1 VDADLSKLRV
11 LDAVIKET
19 LRLHGPAPI
28 GSVRYGIVTLA
39 VMHSSLCIKQSDD
52 RNRHEKK
59 SRQGQ
64 SGDRDRKR
72 GRGGGGGN
80 AAVTQCMMR
89 SWILGLR

>member
-1 VDADLSKLRV
+1 MDADLSKLRV

-64 SGDRDRKR
+64 SGERDRKK
-72 GRGGGGGN
+72 GGGVDN

-89 SWILGLR
+89 SWMLGLR